1 MSKRTAP
8 EVNAGSMADIA
19 FLLLIF
25 FLVTTTID
33 KDEGIARRLPQKEN
47 IIAFEIHER
56 NVFEIRIGETGDLFV
71 ENELV
76 PLADL
81 KVAVI
86 AFLDNGG
93 IKKGESNYCDY
104 CLGEKNPLSS
114 DNPRKAVISVS
125 SSRNAPYKKYIAVQN
140 ELSAAYNSLRNRESQ
155 KLFKYDYT
163 SKKGALDQGYVLK
176 NEKRIK
182 KELLEIRDLFPMLI
196 SEAEI
201 KAVY

>member
-33 KDEGIARRLPQKEN
+33 KDEGIGRRLPQKDN
-47 IIAFEIHER
+47 IISFEIHER
-56 NVFEIRIGETGDLFV
+56 NVFEIRIGETGNLFV
-71 ENELV
+71 ENEIL
-76 PLADL
+76 PISDL
-81 KVAVI
+81 KKAAI
-86 AFLDNGG
+86 DFIDNGALTQG
-93 IKKGESNYCDY
+93 QEDFCSY
-104 CLGEKNPLSS
+104 CLGKKDPLSS
-114 DNPRKAVISVS
+114 DNPQKAVISIS
-125 SSRNAPYKKYIAVQN
+125 SHRNAPYKKYIEVQN

-163 SKKGALDQGYVLK
+163 QKKKAVDEGRVDSDLEKIKSQLK
-176 NEKRIK
+176 Q
-182 KELLEIRDLFPMLI
+182 IRDLYPMLI